1 MGGGLLFLIAGTVI
15 FTVVVGLGIV
25 AVMALVAGRKGRLAE
40 LDRLDRELD
49 ELERRKSARDA

>member
-1 MGGGLLFLIAGTVI
+1 MGGGLMFLIAGTVI

-25 AVMALVAGRKGRLAE
+25 AVMALVSGRKGRLAE